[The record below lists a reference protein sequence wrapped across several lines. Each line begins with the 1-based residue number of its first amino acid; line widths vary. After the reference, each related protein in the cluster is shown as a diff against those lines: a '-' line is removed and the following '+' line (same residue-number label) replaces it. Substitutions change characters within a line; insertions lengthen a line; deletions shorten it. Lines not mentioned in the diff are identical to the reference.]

1 MSSKALVPLN
11 ALASAAAP
19 SLPTLR
25 AGDLYF
31 NTTSNTLFSYTGSAW
46 VSASGGGI
54 SSITA
59 GTGLSGGTIT
69 TSGTIAIDSTVAT
82 LTGTQTLTNKTLTS
96 PTLTTPNIGVASG
109 TSFSGFLTSTNTGKT
124 GNVGLITPAASSQAT
139 WSGYPVGYAVMVAP
153 SANGAPNSTS
163 YFYFLKV
170 ANRDSSGGWSGIA
183 IDFFNGDIYSGL
195 AQDSSVYATWYKM
208 AQTSS
213 PTLITP
219 NIGVAT
225 GTSFNS
231 ITGLSSTTPIVNGT
245 AAVGT
250 GTTTARGDH
259 VHPTDT
265 SRFAVAGGAMTG
277 RVDGSPTSAG
287 VTILNS
293 NDNGNFSVRSIAS
306 NATSPAS
313 MSFHRPGIY
322 AINMGLDT
330 DNNFK
335 IGGWSAGIIMLTVT
349 PAGNL
354 TVPGTINATG
364 AITGSTLNGT
374 LNSTGA
380 GTAASINASGPLT
393 WEVGSLGAITSR
405 VKTGAYENSAPT
417 VAGGWPADSSWYHL
431 ISATHSNTAN
441 YYAAQYASSFF
452 NSEDLWYRSTNG
464 GGSTVWNRVLQST
477 IQRAEK
483 TASYTLV
490 AQDVGRLIEMGVA
503 SANTVTV
510 PLNSSVAFPLGAQIN
525 ILQTGAGQTTIAGAT
540 AGVIINGTGTK
551 LRTQWSSATLI
562 KRGTDTW
569 VLIGDIS

>member
-11 ALASAAAP
+11 ALASTTAP
-19 SLPTLR
+19 TLPTLR

-46 VSASGGGI
+46 VSASGGGV

-59 GTGLSGGTIT
+59 GTGLSGGVIT

-96 PTLTTPNIGVASG
+96 PTLTAPALGTPASG
-109 TSFSGFLTSTNTGKT
+109 VLTNATGLPLTTGVTGTLPVANGGTGVTTSTGS
-124 GNVGLITPAASSQAT
+124 GANVLGT
-139 WSGYPVGYAVMVAP
+139 
-153 SANGAPNSTS
+153 
-163 YFYFLKV
+163 
-170 ANRDSSGGWSGIA
+170 
-183 IDFFNGDIYSGL
+183 
-195 AQDSSVYATWYKM
+195 
-208 AQTSS
+208 S
-213 PTLITP
+213 PTLTTP

-231 ITGLSSTTPIVNGT
+231 ITGLSSTTPIVDGT

-265 SRFAVAGGAMTG
+265 SRVAVSGASMTG
-277 RVDGSPTSAG
+277 LLVGSPTTAG

-293 NDNGNFSVRSIAS
+293 NDNGNFSVRGIAS
-306 NATSPAS
+306 SATSPAS
-313 MSFHRPGIY
+313 MSFHRPNIY

-335 IGGWSAGIIMLTVT
+335 IGGWSAGAIMLTVT
-349 PAGNL
+349 PAGNVTAPGQITAGANPPTAGKVSSVAASGGVSLALSDNVNNSLYVRHASGGGAVIGTDPGGSIRIATNGNAASDTKL
-354 TVPGTINATG
+354 TMDSTG
-364 AITGSTLNGT
+364 AITL
-374 LNSTGA
+374 TG
-380 GTAASINASGPLT
+380 SINASSSLL
-393 WEVGSLGAITSR
+393 WECATAGAITSR
-405 VKTGAYENSAPT
+405 IKTGVYENSAPT
-417 VAGGWPADSSWYHL
+417 VAGGWPETTSWYHL
-431 ISATHSNTAN
+431 ISATHSNTGN
-441 YYAAQYASSFF
+441 YYAAQYASDFF
-452 NSEDLWYRSTNG
+452 NSENLWYRSTNG

-503 SANTVTV
+503 SANTLTV
-510 PLNSSVAFPLGAQIN
+510 PLNSSVAFPVGAQIN
-525 ILQTGAGQTTIAGAT
+525 ILQTGAGQTTIAGAG
-540 AGVIINGTGTK
+540 GVTINGTGTK
-551 LRTQWSSATLI
+551 LRVQWSSATLI
-562 KRGTDTW
+562 KRATDTW